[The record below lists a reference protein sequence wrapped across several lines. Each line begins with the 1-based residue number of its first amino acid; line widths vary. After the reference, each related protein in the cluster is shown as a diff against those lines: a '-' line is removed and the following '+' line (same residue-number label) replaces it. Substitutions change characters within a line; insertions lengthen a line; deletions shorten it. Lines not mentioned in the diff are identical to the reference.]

1 MRTFEI
7 VMQEIGRD
15 GVVRTLEQTAYCETR
30 QQVIEWYGLD
40 QPDIIS
46 YTITE
51 K

>member
-7 VMQEIGRD
+7 TMEEMGKD
-15 GVVRTLEQTAYCETR
+15 GVVRTLHQTAHCETR
-30 QQVIEWYGLD
+30 QQVVEWYGLD
-40 QPDIIS
+40 EPDILS